1 MSKSS
6 HSASASRYANAL
18 FQLAKEA
25 KVLDSISNDLDKIME
40 LLMSDKNF
48 ASFIE
53 NPSIKNINKL
63 SLLDMVADNSE
74 LSKLTTDFIGVVTKK
89 GRVSNIKDVIKSYKD
104 LVSDFNGIKN
114 AYVSSSKALSENQ
127 IDSIKQKLREK
138 FSSEFILHTD
148 IDESLIAGLK
158 IKIGSQMIDSTIKSK
173 LNALKAKMKEVA

>member
-63 SLLDMVADNSE
+63 SLLDMVADKLE
-74 LSKLTTDFIGVVTKK
+74 LSKLTKDFIGVVTKK

-114 AYVSSSKALSENQ
+114 AYV
-127 IDSIKQKLREK
+127 
-138 FSSEFILHTD
+138 
-148 IDESLIAGLK
+148 
-158 IKIGSQMIDSTIKSK
+158 
-173 LNALKAKMKEVA
+173 

>member
-1 MSKSS
+1 
-6 HSASASRYANAL
+6 
-18 FQLAKEA
+18 
-25 KVLDSISNDLDKIME
+25 
-40 LLMSDKNF
+40 MSDKDF

-63 SLLDMVADNSE
+63 SLLDMVADKLE
-74 LSKLTTDFIGVVTKK
+74 LSKLTKDFIGVVTKK

>member
-63 SLLDMVADNSE
+63 SLLDMVADKLE
-74 LSKLTTDFIGVVTKK
+74 LSKLTKERVPPVMVV
-89 GRVSNIKDVIKSYKD
+89 
-104 LVSDFNGIKN
+104 
-114 AYVSSSKALSENQ
+114 
-127 IDSIKQKLREK
+127 
-138 FSSEFILHTD
+138 FSVCCPL
-148 IDESLIAGLK
+148 
-158 IKIGSQMIDSTIKSK
+158 
-173 LNALKAKMKEVA
+173 

>member
-40 LLMSDKNF
+40 LLLSDQDF

-63 SLLDMVADNSE
+63 SLLDMIADKLE
-74 LSKLTTDFIGVVTKK
+74 LSKLTKDFIGVATKK
-89 GRVSNIKDVIKSYKD
+89 GRVSNIQDIIKSYKD

-114 AYVSSSKALSENQ
+114 AYVSTSKALSENQ
-127 IDSIKQKLREK
+127 INSIKQKLREK
-138 FSSEFILHTD
+138 FSSEFILHTEV
-148 IDESLIAGLK
+148 DESLIAGLK

>member
-25 KVLDSISNDLDKIME
+25 KVLDSISYELDKIVE
-40 LLMSDKNF
+40 RLMSDKNF

-63 SLLDMVADNSE
+63 SLLDMVADKLE
-74 LSKLTTDFIGVVTKK
+74 LSKLTKDFIGVVTKK

>member
-1 MSKSS
+1 
-6 HSASASRYANAL
+6 
-18 FQLAKEA
+18 
-25 KVLDSISNDLDKIME
+25 
-40 LLMSDKNF
+40 LMSDKNF

-63 SLLDMVADNSE
+63 SLLDMVADKLE
-74 LSKLTTDFIGVVTKK
+74 LSKLTKDFIGVVTKK

>member
-1 MSKSS
+1 
-6 HSASASRYANAL
+6 
-18 FQLAKEA
+18 
-25 KVLDSISNDLDKIME
+25 
-40 LLMSDKNF
+40 MSDKNF

-63 SLLDMVADNSE
+63 SLLDMVADKLE
-74 LSKLTTDFIGVVTKK
+74 LSKLTKDFIGVVTKK

>member
-63 SLLDMVADNSE
+63 SLLDMVADKLE
-74 LSKLTTDFIGVVTKK
+74 LSKLTKDFLGVVTKK
-89 GRVSNIKDVIKSYKD
+89 GRISNLEDIIKSYRD
-104 LVSDFNGIKN
+104 LLADFNGIKN
-114 AYVSSSKALSENQ
+114 AYVASAKALSEIQ
-127 IDSIKQKLREK
+127 VKSIKQKLKR
-138 FSSEFILHTD
+138 
-148 IDESLIAGLK
+148 K
-158 IKIGSQMIDSTIKSK
+158 I
-173 LNALKAKMKEVA
+173 